1 MATALV
7 VGTVIGSGV
16 FKKPQVIALNVPYF
30 GLVAI
35 VWILGGLLALLG
47 GLALAEVGVLFPRSG
62 GNYVFLREGFGRLP
76 AFLYGWVEFWI
87 SRSASLA
94 ALATIFTESLYNLIK
109 PTSVGAGNTLSD
121 LDFWLQRWLTVA
133 LLLGLALINVLG
145 VRWGGVLQLLVTLVK
160 AGSLLAILALPFV
173 ARAFAPPEIDVPS
186 PNTQNFQPG
195 WPDAWDQVRFGGLG
209 TALLGV
215 LWAYH
220 GWMNSVLVAE
230 EIKTPQRNIP
240 LSLLGGTLI
249 VIALYLGANFAYY
262 LIMPGTEIATIRDTP
277 VATVFS
283 KHLLG
288 PMGAAVASGMI
299 MCSVFG
305 ALNGNLLV
313 GPRVLFALSSDGL
326 APRPLATVHPR
337 FRTPSLAILA
347 LASWSSLLILGSAT
361 LVTADFLPK
370 DKPIFDVMTDY
381 ALFGAIIFETM
392 AVATIFPLRLRL
404 PEADR
409 PYRCPG
415 YPFVPALYVLILGT
429 VLFNMFF
436 KQTMEAAI
444 GLGFIAL
451 GVGVYFVIDRN
462 HHPPLTV

>member
-16 FKKPQVIALNVPYF
+16 FKKPQVIAENVPYF

-35 VWILGGLLALLG
+35 VWILGGMLALLG
-47 GLALAEVGVLFPRSG
+47 ALALAEVGVLFPRSG

-94 ALATIFTESLYNLIK
+94 ALATIFSESLFNVLK
-109 PTSVGAGNTLSD
+109 PTSVAAGSTLTE

-133 LLLGLALINVLG
+133 LLMGLALINVLG
-145 VRWGGVLQLLVTLVK
+145 VRWGGVLQLVVTLVK

-173 ARAFAPPEIDVPS
+173 ARAFAPPDIDVPA
-186 PNTQNFQPG
+186 PQTENFQPV
-195 WPDAWDQVRFGGLG
+195 WPDAWEHIKLGGLG

-230 EIKTPQRNIP
+230 EIKNPRRNIP

-262 LIMPGTEIATIRDTP
+262 LIMPGTEIATIRDAP

-288 PMGAAVASGMI
+288 PMGATVASGMI

-337 FRTPSLAILA
+337 YRTPARAILA
-347 LASWSSLLILGSAT
+347 LAGWSSLLVLGSAT
-361 LVTADFLPK
+361 LVKADILPK
-370 DKPIFDVMTDY
+370 DKAIFDVMTDY

-392 AVATIFPLRLRL
+392 AVATIFPLRMRMPNL
-404 PEADR
+404 ER

-415 YPFVPALYVLILGT
+415 YPFVPAIYVVILAT
-429 VLFNMFF
+429 VLCNMFF
-436 KQTMEAAI
+436 RQTIEAMV
-444 GLGFIAL
+444 GLGFIAV
-451 GVGVYFVIDRN
+451 GVGVYFAIDNKRN
-462 HHPPLTV
+462 